1 MSDET
6 EPPPMRQDWRDV
18 PTVFVDLPMA
28 HATANGLLRLILG
41 EAVFDYEEGIT
52 RPKTRPVFNLT
63 MPLNAVPHLMEY
75 LQDVLDRQ
83 AEIDAKNAG
92 R

>member
-1 MSDET
+1 MF
-6 EPPPMRQDWRDV
+6 PIPPMSACDMRAKS
-18 PTVFVDLPMA
+18 PA
-28 HATANGLLRLILG
+28 IA
-41 EAVFDYEEGIT
+41 T

-83 AEIDAKNAG
+83 AELDAKNAG
-92 R
+92 